1 MVLPLCMDC
10 RNKKLSPKLVGSINQ
25 VEKERAKREEQ
36 AKKRAAKATKAS
48 KAAEAKAA
56 KAAAAA
62 AAAAAED
69 ESEDEAAPME
79 EEATSGGSG
88 AGNSGNTGSSVAG
101 SSAAG
106 SSAAGS
112 SGSQKRPAGE
122 LSKTSGAAKRRAKK
136 VAAAAAEPL
145 SLPQLINVALPR
157 LIPGRIYYR
166 SMLRQMV
173 VLLDKR
179 GPKRTF
185 GDKDEWRHALRQMQ
199 SAGVLTYN
207 EDRDEFVLPLPADG
221 STDV

>member
-88 AGNSGNTGSSVAG
+88 AGNSGNTGSSV
-101 SSAAG
+101 AG